1 MSAQN
6 SPLPSPGPAT
16 RINRPAPPRNAVM
29 HRDHP
34 PLYAG
39 DFNNNLSK
47 DMYWWEK
54 LDVNDP
60 EEKRVLLAMYYGEER
75 RPRCSVCEKQ
85 NRACMWFLGEE
96 EQTHKSCVKC
106 RRVHAT
112 CKPSRNTNMETDVDD
127 SRPSIEVRPES
138 NQQQRTSLRKR
149 KASEITDDQTEVI
162 FVRSQDKPYA
172 GKLES
177 TFKNRFETPLRSGPS
192 WMDSRPTLDDE
203 TQFDT
208 LADRSTTA
216 AEHRDGRLSS
226 ITLGADVRNPQEMH
240 GQESHVREP
249 RHYSQGNEMI
259 GLSQIAKGMNAVI
272 NARYNAEFENL
283 RTLIK
288 KQAADHQAQMMALR
302 ADCTKKGQDG
312 EAVDESQIEKLE
324 TQIETERSNRRWLE
338 DEITRLK
345 ARRTSSATDTIKEPS
360 QTQDGED
367 GDSSRHQAPVIHH
380 RSLTTYSRNGAAIEQ
395 LDDPP
400 PAKRHKISSS
410 KSRFI
415 VQEDSDD
422 EIPIKTFLDRR
433 RADARH
439 DKITT
444 KPISGGSRPTV
455 EVAGPPS
462 KKRRRT
468 VIEIP
473 DSTPPSS
480 PLFCPTS
487 EPSELNLAR
496 SVGVEVQLDDFFTVT
511 GAANYTQIQERLR
524 VLETESQSEKR
535 QNRERV
541 RKLEEQIS
549 TLREQQDHKLN
560 EKIRELRKNMN
571 YGFNQLMMQQPKE
584 KKKS

>member
-1 MSAQN
+1 MSRQYTNLQPPPPDLSRTFWKPPFPEGKDSAVKREHPILRWGDYNDLTGLYIWQN
-6 SPLPSPGPAT
+6 KRWKGNPEPEYIRKCKQALEGMFYG
-16 RINRPAPPRNAVM
+16 VE
-29 HRDHP
+29 
-34 PLYAG
+34 
-39 DFNNNLSK
+39 NN
-47 DMYWWEK
+47 
-54 LDVNDP
+54 
-60 EEKRVLLAMYYGEER
+60 
-75 RPRCSVCEKQ
+75 PRCRRCEKSDRFCT
-85 NRACMWFLGEE
+85 NVVGSVPGTTTCARCRLG
-96 EQTHKSCVKC
+96 
-106 RRVHAT
+106 
-112 CKPSRNTNMETDVDD
+112 P
-127 SRPSIEVRPES
+127 
-138 NQQQRTSLRKR
+138 
-149 KASEITDDQTEVI
+149 
-162 FVRSQDKPYA
+162 DKGCCFA
-172 GKLES
+172 NGGK
-177 TFKNRFETPLRSGPS
+177 
-192 WMDSRPTLDDE
+192 
-203 TQFDT
+203 
-208 LADRSTTA
+208 
-216 AEHRDGRLSS
+216 
-226 ITLGADVRNPQEMH
+226 
-240 GQESHVREP
+240 
-249 RHYSQGNEMI
+249 
-259 GLSQIAKGMNAVI
+259 
-272 NARYNAEFENL
+272 
-283 RTLIK
+283 
-288 KQAADHQAQMMALR
+288 
-302 ADCTKKGQDG
+302 
-312 EAVDESQIEKLE
+312 
-324 TQIETERSNRRWLE
+324 
-338 DEITRLK
+338 
-345 ARRTSSATDTIKEPS
+345 RTSSATDTIKEPS

-367 GDSSRHQAPVIHH
+367 GDSSRHQPPVIHH

-487 EPSELNLAR
+487 EPSELNRAR

-524 VLETESQSEKR
+524 VLETEIQSEKR